1 MLMPSKM
8 PPSTAPAEF
17 SIWSFCYA
25 KGTLPHDFT
34 QGSPVGSNLGIWQV
48 PMVYSVIAAPPAVGK
63 RELFLV
69 DTGFATGRSMTGR
82 VFDDF
87 EKPDAVLAKIEV
99 EPEDIETILL
109 THLHFD
115 HAGNLDA
122 FPNAKIILQRSEY
135 ARWKHVLKNIG
146 DKPKD
151 KTNWVLSSLN
161 LDDIATFE
169 RAMADGRVTFID
181 GSHEVVPGVSL
192 HLAAD
197 THTFGSQ
204 YIVVATPDGPYVVAG
219 DAVACYANLE
229 RMWPPGYHQGNTW
242 NLVETYDKLK
252 ERVGDDLS
260 RIVPGHDMRV
270 FTQLPHKQIGLNP
283 ISEVRLAKNQ
293 KSFVS

>member
-1 MLMPSKM
+1 MNS
-8 PPSTAPAEF
+8 SASDF

-34 QGSPVGSNLGIWQV
+34 EGSPVGSNQGTRHV
-48 PMVYSVIAAPPAVGK
+48 PMVYSAIAAAPAAGRK
-63 RELFLV
+63 RDVFLV

-82 VFDDF
+82 IFDDF

-99 EPEDIETILL
+99 EPKEIETILL

-122 FPNAKIILQRSEY
+122 FPNARIILQRSEY
-135 ARWKHVLKNIG
+135 ERWKHVLRNIG

-169 RAMADGRVTFID
+169 RAMAEGRVNLID
-181 GSHEVVPGVSL
+181 GSHAVVPGLTL

-204 YIVVATPDGPYVVAG
+204 YIEVETPDGPYIVAG

-252 ERVGDDLS
+252 QRVGDDLA

-270 FTQLPHKQIGLNP
+270 FTQLPHWQAGANP
-283 ISEVRLAKNQ
+283 VAEVRLARGQ
-293 KSFVS
+293 PSFIR

>member
-1 MLMPSKM
+1 MNS
-8 PPSTAPAEF
+8 SASDF

-34 QGSPVGSNLGIWQV
+34 EGSPVGSNQGTWHV
-48 PMVYSVIAAPPAVGK
+48 PMVYSAIAAAPAAGRK
-63 RELFLV
+63 REVFLV

-82 VFDDF
+82 IFDDF

-99 EPEDIETILL
+99 EPKEIETILL

-122 FPNAKIILQRSEY
+122 FPNARIILQRSEY
-135 ARWKHVLKNIG
+135 ERWKHVLRNIG

-169 RAMADGRVTFID
+169 RAMAEGRVNLID
-181 GSHEVVPGVSL
+181 GSHAVVPGLTL

-204 YIVVATPDGPYVVAG
+204 YIEVETPDGPYIVAG

-252 ERVGDDLS
+252 QRVGDDLA

-270 FTQLPHKQIGLNP
+270 FTQLPHWQAGANP
-283 ISEVRLAKNQ
+283 VAEVRLARGQ
-293 KSFVS
+293 PSFIR

>member
-1 MLMPSKM
+1 MVS
-8 PPSTAPAEF
+8 SGTDF

-34 QGSPVGSNLGIWQV
+34 EGSPVGSNQGIRHV
-48 PMVYSVIAAPPAVGK
+48 PMVYSVIAAAPAPGRK
-63 RELFLV
+63 REVFLV

-82 VFDDF
+82 TFDDF
-87 EKPDAVLAKIEV
+87 EKPDAVLGKIEV
-99 EPEDIETILL
+99 EPKEIETILL

-122 FPNAKIILQRSEY
+122 FPNARIILQRSEY
-135 ARWKHVLKNIG
+135 ERWKHVLRNIG

-161 LDDIATFE
+161 LADIATFE
-169 RAMADGRVTFID
+169 RLMAEGRVTLID
-181 GSHEVVPGVSL
+181 GSHEVMPGLSL

-204 YIVVATPDGPYVVAG
+204 YVEVGTPEGPYIVAG

-242 NLVETYDKLK
+242 NLIETYDKLK
-252 ERVGDDLS
+252 QRVDDDLT

-270 FTQLPHKQIGLNP
+270 FTQLPHWQAGANP
-283 ISEVRLAKNQ
+283 VAEVRLAQGQ
-293 KSFVS
+293 KSFVR